1 LRRQDRQ
8 RIFSLEKAATG
19 SELSEYHM
27 EAGGPTCRGGKAFA
41 AAVKLARSGSETNFF
56 ERQLQAS

>member
-1 LRRQDRQ
+1 
-8 RIFSLEKAATG
+8 
-19 SELSEYHM
+19 M